1 MGDTGTVAA
10 VWYNVVL
17 KSGIVF
23 QWWVRKFL
31 E

>member
-10 VWYNVVL
+10 VWHNVVL
-17 KSGIVF
+17 NSGVVF
-23 QWWVRKFL
+23 QRWVRKFL